1 MKRALSLTA
10 AALYTGN
17 ASAAI
22 NTENWW
28 CGSTHTEASTS
39 CTQPCP
45 TGVGCPLGTVC
56 FSGITSC
63 TSTRFC
69 GTTLED
75 ANTKCTL
82 GFAKPCA
89 NGGGCAVGE
98 ACFLDTACGAG
109 NTNTNT
115 ISNSNEGGNINNNN
129 SNNGASYLTSAA
141 ALDGLIGT
149 AAVEQTFLQMKDAIN
164 NNLFLYE
171 TPMMEWVPSTV
182 YRFDGFFDGLQIMH
196 SQGVAGKTIYL
207 GPPVTENGEECAHCH
222 MYGLVNVAAFLAQ
235 AMKETIRY
243 DACDENSWDR
253 VGDRLMY
260 PIANACG
267 QLGQSY
273 QVSKD

>member
-109 NTNTNT
+109 NTNT
-115 ISNSNEGGNINNNN
+115 ISNNNGGGNNDNNNN

-141 ALDGLIGT
+141 ALNGLIGT